1 MPTLNI
7 FSLFRETDEEFIA
20 RTGWVYQPL
29 SPVYGLSP
37 DVQVLEPYLRLPRGG
52 GGSGSGSGNGSGG
65 GIAV

>member
-29 SPVYGLSP
+29 SPVYGFNP
-37 DVQVLEPYLRLPRGG
+37 DVQVLEPYRRHPRGG
-52 GGSGSGSGNGSGG
+52 GGSGSGSGGGLGG
-65 GIAV
+65 GVAV

>member
-37 DVQVLEPYLRLPRGG
+37 DVQVG
-52 GGSGSGSGNGSGG
+52 
-65 GIAV
+65 AVVLGLDQETAPEGALQFSCIFK